1 MVPSGFLTGVTSTDS
16 QEIGASAAAKIFWT
30 EAAISGPI
38 PSPGMSVTVLGSLRT
53 DRLYLPLARR
63 MLPTCLLTG
72 SWRKVSVTE
81 ITFSTF
87 CVCNDLRYQL
97 SSSWWIK
104 STKARLSSN
113 TTDWSLFYPHKLCK
127 TTLETG
133 ASSQQQATPSTVKI
147 GAIPVVMLSIVDM
160 KEINK
165 GIRLTTFRV
174 VKNTRIETDA
184 ATQE

>member
-1 MVPSGFLTGVTSTDS
+1 MIYVISAVLPDGSKVQRLDCPPIQLTG
-16 QEIGASAAAKIFWT
+16 
-30 EAAISGPI
+30 
-38 PSPGMSVTVLGSLRT
+38 
-53 DRLYLPLARR
+53 
-63 MLPTCLLTG
+63 LLL
-72 SWRKVSVTE
+72 
-81 ITFSTF
+81 I
-87 CVCNDLRYQL
+87 
-97 SSSWWIK
+97 
-104 STKARLSSN
+104 
-113 TTDWSLFYPHKLCK
+113 PHKLCK
-127 TTLETG
+127 TTLATG